1 MANIYKNKYF
11 LCVEHVK
18 LEEHIKFGIK
28 IFRINETNEEI
39 EYNEFFFFIHQISNI
54 NINSTFQN
62 NNKFNISPMYD
73 NYMKILRENLEDKN
87 KKDFMRSSFLQPPLF
102 SLKRDI
108 SQIEGRWYFNNLFET
123 YFCFCRGENSC
134 INIISLKMIDF
145 QSCKYFYFLTVIY
158 NNRKLYPKEHYL
170 LSDFFDENIESAD
183 AFPIFLEMINQ
194 NLNAHY
200 LTMSPTI
207 YNTFCL
213 NNIKCF
219 KKYFIIYGIRK
230 INGDFLEKYLE
241 LFLRLKVVVAAEK
254 YDSIDNIFY
263 NIGYITYIFLG
274 HGVTYIKSYLY
285 QDYLSPQRYNKILLP
300 PSDRF
305 ISLALEAGWKKEDI
319 VKIGYPKWDNY
330 IIHGTSKLTIERN
343 KEEEKSIFLI
353 FIWRIIKKE
362 KNVSII
368 L

>member
-1 MANIYKNKYF
+1 MILYYIIKYALLMIFITNSFHIFIQKFNIFKNYNNDINQIPIDNKYDIALTIKNITNIPVIYLKVTPITYYYSTENKLIKVTYFIKFKDENNHLIKPSDISLFYDLHIFCNTFYYEENEKIYSLANIYKNKYF

-39 EYNEFFFFIHQISNI
+39 EYSEFFFFIHQISNI

-108 SQIEGRWYFNNLFET
+108 SQIEGRWYFNNIFET

-158 NNRKLYPKEHYL
+158 NNRNLYPKNHYL
-170 LSDFFDENIESAD
+170 LSDFFEENIEPAD
-183 AFPIFLEMINQ
+183 AFPIFLEMANQ
-194 NLNAHY
+194 KLNAHY
-200 LTMSPTI
+200 LTMS
-207 YNTFCL
+207 
-213 NNIKCF
+213 
-219 KKYFIIYGIRK
+219 
-230 INGDFLEKYLE
+230 
-241 LFLRLKVVVAAEK
+241 
-254 YDSIDNIFY
+254 
-263 NIGYITYIFLG
+263 
-274 HGVTYIKSYLY
+274 
-285 QDYLSPQRYNKILLP
+285 
-300 PSDRF
+300 
-305 ISLALEAGWKKEDI
+305 
-319 VKIGYPKWDNY
+319 
-330 IIHGTSKLTIERN
+330 
-343 KEEEKSIFLI
+343 
-353 FIWRIIKKE
+353 
-362 KNVSII
+362 
-368 L
+368 